1 MKSLDSIF
9 RGPNNYII
17 KVKGIVTP
25 GLSEFLGGMTI
36 ENELARNQTTI
47 YGMIQDQSELLG
59 ILDTLAQHQTK
70 ILSVQIQ

>member
-1 MKSLDSIF
+1 MKSLEFNF
-9 RGPNNYII
+9 RGPNNYTII
-17 KVKGIVTP
+17 VKGIVAP

-70 ILSVQIQ
+70 ILSVEMQ